1 MRTIMTSP
9 AYNPPKPRRRRGKR
23 STVVACPSIQ
33 TSTTFMANRDDGFSG
48 DDNNRKRRVAEA
60 RAAGINPTGMV
71 WSSQLS
77 CFYSSK
83 DDIRR
88 IHEERGIACE
98 GLVNVKAPERE
109 VPDDGPYQV
118 ADDLVQ
124 DKVASVVH
132 ENYEG
137 DIGEKEL
144 TELTETTRTRMTGV
158 VD

>member
-1 MRTIMTSP
+1 MIMTSP
-9 AYNPPKPRRRRGKR
+9 SYNPPKPRRRRGKR
-23 STVVACPSIQ
+23 STVVACPSIH
-33 TSTTFMANRDDGFSG
+33 TSTTFMANRDDGFGG
-48 DDNNRKRRVAEA
+48 DDHNRKRRVAES

-71 WSSQLS
+71 WSPQLG

-88 IHEERGIACE
+88 IHEERGMACE

-109 VPDDGPYQV
+109 VPDDGPYRV

-124 DKVASVVH
+124 DEVSSIVQEK
-132 ENYEG
+132 YEG
-137 DIGEKEL
+137 DIGAKEL
-144 TELTETTRTRMTGV
+144 TDLTETTRGRMTGT